1 MSELREWRATCP
13 LLTIA
18 RAMTVQGCNAD
29 PKDLCDE
36 NCAFYNPSQKI
47 CTISGQKTVKMVQ
60 TVDAVEVVR
69 CRDCVHFGE
78 CLVTENDYCSKA
90 ERKEIN

>member
-1 MSELREWRATCP
+1 MSKFGEWRATCP

-29 PKDLCDE
+29 PRELCDE

-47 CTISGQKTVKMVQ
+47 CTISGMQTAKEVQ
-60 TVDAVEVVR
+60 
-69 CRDCVHFGE
+69 
-78 CLVTENDYCSKA
+78 
-90 ERKEIN
+90 INE